1 MAEPGVTSSVGRVG
15 IVTVLYGSEDVV
27 ADFFASLALQQDTPF
42 KLYVIDNSPQP
53 ATLDHCRALATRYG
67 IDAEFVFNN
76 ANLGVAAGNNQG
88 IAMARRDGCRYVLL
102 ANNDTEFAAGTLS
115 ALLRPLL
122 AGESVATPKILYHGP
137 ERLVWYAGGRIDAW
151 TMRTPHIGMH
161 RVDAGQFDAPCH
173 TPYAPT
179 CFLLLDVA
187 VFERIGVMDERYFVY
202 YDDTDFVWR
211 VTHAGWRIRYVP
223 DAMVQHKVSTSTG
236 GERSPFT
243 LYYTNRNRIYF
254 IRKNFTGV
262 RRVIALGYV
271 LLTRLLNAARLSKP
285 QAGRL
290 WAGVKDGLRLSV
302 DPDAA

>member
-1 MAEPGVTSSVGRVG
+1 MNNTIG
-15 IVTVLYGSEDVV
+15 IVTVLYDSEDVV
-27 ADFFASLALQQDTPF
+27 DDFFISLARQTDVAF
-42 KLYVIDNSPQP
+42 RLYVVDNS
-53 ATLDHCRALATRYG
+53 ATQTALDRCRALARDHVIT
-67 IDAEFVFNN
+67 AEFVFNN
-76 ANLGVAAGNNQG
+76 ANVGVAKGNNQG

-122 AGESVATPKILYHGP
+122 DGESVATPKILYHGP

-161 RVDAGQFDAPCH
+161 DVDAGQFDAPCH
-173 TPYAPT
+173 TDYAPT

-211 VTHAGWRIRYVP
+211 LTHAGWRIRYVP
-223 DAMVQHKVSTSTG
+223 DAMVQHKVSSSTG
-236 GERSPFT
+236 GECSPFT

-254 IRKNFTGV
+254 IRKNFIGV
-262 RRVIALGYV
+262 HKAIALGYV

-302 DPDAA
+302 GRDAA